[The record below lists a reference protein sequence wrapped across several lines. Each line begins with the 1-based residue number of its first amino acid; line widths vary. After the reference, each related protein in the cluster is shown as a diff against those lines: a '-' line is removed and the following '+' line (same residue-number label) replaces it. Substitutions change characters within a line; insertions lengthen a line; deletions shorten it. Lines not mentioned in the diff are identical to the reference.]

1 MLSFSAHIALTNV
14 SISFKKVQNSKQ
26 KEATNDNI
34 LVFENVLT
42 VGIAHCIWFIKCEFW
57 KGLFK
62 VPITV
67 THSLKC

>member
-1 MLSFSAHIALTNV
+1 MLSFSAHIALAN
-14 SISFKKVQNSKQ
+14 VQNSKQ

-42 VGIAHCIWFIKCEFW
+42 VGIAHCNWFIKCEFW

-62 VPITV
+62 ATITV